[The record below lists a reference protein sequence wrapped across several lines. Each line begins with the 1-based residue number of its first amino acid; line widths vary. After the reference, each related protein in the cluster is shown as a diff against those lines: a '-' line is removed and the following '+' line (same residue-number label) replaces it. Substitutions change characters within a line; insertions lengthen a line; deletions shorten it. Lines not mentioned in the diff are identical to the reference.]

1 MSIFKQQ
8 GFARV
13 FIEGEVLRIEGLTQ
27 APQKNYDL
35 VVDRIIVRKEEDFYQ
50 RMADAVEIAFY
61 EGKGLVLSGHWI
73 RKRGL
78 RFVAVLS

>member
-1 MSIFKQQ
+1 MPS
-8 GFARV
+8 
-13 FIEGEVLRIEGLTQ
+13 FIKGEVLRIEELTE

-61 EGKGLVLSGHWI
+61 EGKGAFLSGHWI

-78 RFVAVLS
+78 YFAAVLS